1 VRKKMTFKAV
11 DLGNAESTAKLKLL
25 HHEECSWACDTP
37 MKG

>member
-1 VRKKMTFKAV
+1 MMFKAV
-11 DLGNAESTAKLKLL
+11 DLGNAGCTATLKLL